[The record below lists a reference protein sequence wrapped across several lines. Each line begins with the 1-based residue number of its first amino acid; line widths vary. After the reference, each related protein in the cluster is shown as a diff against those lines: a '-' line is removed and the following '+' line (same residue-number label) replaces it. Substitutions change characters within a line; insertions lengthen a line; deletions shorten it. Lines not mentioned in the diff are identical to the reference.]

1 MVDLGATRAVWGNG
15 AAHSRATTY
24 FFPQTPRQLRK
35 KFSFALLA
43 GLILT
48 IQTFLSNI
56 LARYPITT
64 TVQP

>member
-1 MVDLGATRAVWGNG
+1 MGRIGKQFQLYQPASFPFNG
-15 AAHSRATTY
+15 E
-24 FFPQTPRQLRK
+24 
-35 KFSFALLA
+35 LA

-48 IQTFLSNI
+48 IQTFMTNT

>member
-1 MVDLGATRAVWGNG
+1 MIASGEQIVLAIQNVGQNRANLFQLHQPASFQSNG
-15 AAHSRATTY
+15 E
-24 FFPQTPRQLRK
+24 
-35 KFSFALLA
+35 LA

-48 IQTFLSNI
+48 IQTFLTNI

>member
-1 MVDLGATRAVWGNG
+1 MGN
-15 AAHSRATTY
+15 
-24 FFPQTPRQLRK
+24 RQN
-35 KFSFALLA
+35 SFNYINQQAFRFGELA

-48 IQTFLSNI
+48 IQTFLTNT

>member
-1 MVDLGATRAVWGNG
+1 MGRIGKQ
-15 AAHSRATTY
+15 
-24 FFPQTPRQLRK
+24 FQLYQPASLLLNK
-35 KFSFALLA
+35 YSELA

-48 IQTFLSNI
+48 IQTFLTNI